1 MPTFYPGQTDYIAQ
15 LNAIAAGGSTAV
27 PGTFTPSLS
36 GTTVAG
42 SGTYTSRAGYYT
54 KIGNRV
60 LFQLSIVCSAHTG
73 TGSMV
78 LTGMPFPASNNIN
91 TPVHAA
97 VADSAFTGS
106 IGGQVVLNTSTITL
120 PSLNMASALFTP
132 TFTLLVAGEYM
143 TDS

>member
-1 MPTFYPGQTDYIAQ
+1 MSTFYPGQTDYITQ
-15 LNAIAAGGSTAV
+15 LNAISAGGSTAV
-27 PGTFTPSLS
+27 PGTFTPTLS
-36 GTTVAG
+36 GTTTAG

-60 LFQLSIVCSAHTG
+60 LFQLSVVCSAHTG
-73 TGSMV
+73 TGPMV
-78 LTGMPFPASNNIN
+78 LSGLPFPASNNIN

-97 VADSAFTGS
+97 VADNNFTGS
-106 IGGQVVLNTSTITL
+106 IGGQVVANSSTVTL

-132 TFTLLVAGEYM
+132 TFTLLVSGEYM